1 MLWPRY
7 DVFLSYSRA
16 DSERVRP
23 LGDELCRLC
32 YLVFLDARTI
42 EPSEKWKDSLERSVR
57 DARTLVLCWSEHAQ
71 GRDYIVFEYSRAQA
85 LHKRI
90 YPWLLDRTPL
100 PAMMEIQGIKE
111 PDPAKVAA
119 ILHTH
124 LGWTVPRRRLLRL
137 ILAAAMAMIL
147 AFGIWLAVQPPK
159 PWPFQGEVY
168 DTETQMPIAGV
179 QVVVNGSHGEEQA
192 LTDAQGRF
200 VLPLPNPPP
209 KTVSILI
216 RKEGYTAVPV
226 LNVPTDAPFK
236 TDMMKQN

>member
-23 LGDELCRLC
+23 LADELCRLG
-32 YLVFLDARTI
+32 YRVFFDARSI

-100 PAMMEIQGIKE
+100 PAMMG
-111 PDPAKVAA
+111 A
-119 ILHTH
+119 I
-124 LGWTVPRRRLLRL
+124 
-137 ILAAAMAMIL
+137 
-147 AFGIWLAVQPPK
+147 
-159 PWPFQGEVY
+159 
-168 DTETQMPIAGV
+168 
-179 QVVVNGSHGEEQA
+179 
-192 LTDAQGRF
+192 
-200 VLPLPNPPP
+200 
-209 KTVSILI
+209 
-216 RKEGYTAVPV
+216 
-226 LNVPTDAPFK
+226 
-236 TDMMKQN
+236 